1 MHEVSIAESLLD
13 VAVDNCR
20 QSGHTR
26 INSIQ
31 VLIGKASGVMPEAL
45 LFAFDSMKEDTI
57 ARDATLDIV
66 EVPLRGHCNVC
77 GKDFEVE
84 DRYVLA
90 CPNCGGLQYTVSSGR
105 ELKIAEMEVE

>member
-20 QSGHTR
+20 QSGYAKITG
-26 INSIQ
+26 IQ

-57 ARDATLDIV
+57 ARDAALMIV
-66 EVPLRGHCNVC
+66 EVPLRGHCNDC

-90 CPNCGGLQYTVSSGR
+90 CPHCGGLQYTVSSGR
-105 ELKIAEMEVE
+105 ELTIAEMEVE